1 MINSCCYSHNS
12 NLKSATKSKEKKN
25 LYKMQCNAM
34 QTCISTAILVA
45 AGAAA
50 AAAADQSV
58 NIESRS
64 VPS

>member
-12 NLKSATKSKEKKN
+12 NLKSATKSKEKKPLQN
-25 LYKMQCNAM
+25 AMQCTAM
-34 QTCISTAILVA
+34 QTCVSTAILV
-45 AGAAA
+45 AA

>member
-12 NLKSATKSKEKKN
+12 NLKSATKTKEKQPLQN
-25 LYKMQCNAM
+25 AMQCNAM
-34 QTCISTAILVA
+34 QTCVSTAILVA
-45 AGAAA
+45 AAR

>member
-12 NLKSATKSKEKKN
+12 NLKSATKTKEKQP
-25 LYKMQCNAM
+25 LQNAM
-34 QTCISTAILVA
+34 QTCVSTAILVA
-45 AGAAA
+45 AAG
-50 AAAADQSV
+50 AAADQSV

>member
-1 MINSCCYSHNS
+1 
-12 NLKSATKSKEKKN
+12 
-25 LYKMQCNAM
+25 MQCNAM
-34 QTCISTAILVA
+34 QNCVSTAILVA
-45 AGAAA
+45 AGAA

>member
-1 MINSCCYSHNS
+1 
-12 NLKSATKSKEKKN
+12 
-25 LYKMQCNAM
+25 MQCNAM
-34 QTCISTAILVA
+34 QTCVSTAILV
-45 AGAAA
+45 

>member
-1 MINSCCYSHNS
+1 
-12 NLKSATKSKEKKN
+12 
-25 LYKMQCNAM
+25 MQCNAM